1 MYYFCKYKY
10 LLNLPGN
17 QPWSYRMTKIL
28 LMNSLIFDVTIMQT
42 YIIEENNK
50 TYEEKNEKWVQIY
63 SDYFIPNE
71 DYIEVIYDWTESVTS
86 DLEVI
91 KIYDK
96 INELYKYYE
105 NNKDEYI
112 KIAKSAKRKANLF
125 NNDICDKTYH
135 YLILYFINKIYEKN
149 NNKKIDIF
157 LDELIKLDTSCIIN
171 NINL

>member
-1 MYYFCKYKY
+1 MKLKNIVHEKNNKKYDIHIATQYVPMYEFCKYKY

-63 SDYFIPNE
+63 SDYFIANE

-105 NNKDEYI
+105 NNKDEYL
-112 KIAKSAKRKANLF
+112 KITNNGTKKANLF
-125 NNDICDKTYH
+125 NNEICDKTQKY
-135 YLILYFINKIYEKN
+135 Y
-149 NNKKIDIF
+149 
-157 LDELIKLDTSCIIN
+157 
-171 NINL
+171 